1 MPRTA
6 RRLYEFLQS
15 VSPMRFYPEQLD
27 VSFDFVPRMCVT
39 GRFKTSHLWSVEN
52 QPVSYPSWPCL
63 FPA

>member
-1 MPRTA
+1 MVEMKVEGVGVDTA
-6 RRLYEFLQS
+6 
-15 VSPMRFYPEQLD
+15 
-27 VSFDFVPRMCVT
+27 VT